1 MRAPCAVTGCE
12 RPTNCRGLCQTHYKR
27 WQTHG
32 DPGSARIEPRDP
44 DRHDKQRAHATRLRE
59 ERFEDVRW
67 LMRSGTHPDDIAR
80 RIGTTRAAIERQALK
95 WKAHD
100 IARYIAPV
108 KARSTKPCPDCGD
121 EILRSSTRCVD
132 CAYIARWIKGAA

>member
-1 MRAPCAVTGCE
+1 MSTCSVDGCE

-32 DPGSARIEPRDP
+32 DPGPARIEPREP
-44 DRHDKQRAHATRLRE
+44 DRHEKQRDHATRLRE

-80 RIGTTRAAIERQALK
+80 RIGATRAAIERQALK

-132 CAYIARWIKGAA
+132 CAYIARWVKGAA